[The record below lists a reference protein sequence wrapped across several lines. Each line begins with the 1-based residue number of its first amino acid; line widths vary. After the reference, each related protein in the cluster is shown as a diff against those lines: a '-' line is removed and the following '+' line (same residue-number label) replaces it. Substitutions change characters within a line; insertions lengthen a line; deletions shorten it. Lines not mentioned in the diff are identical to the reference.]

1 MKLFLRKG
9 TNRLHGRYRKCFAIV
24 LIGDN
29 GYYIDEVQYRDE
41 NGLHKMKNWNWF
53 KTIEDVTKEAM
64 RMADKLRERYDNHVF

>member
-9 TNRLHGRYRKCFAIV
+9 TNRLHGRYKKCYVIV
-24 LIGDN
+24 LIGSN

-41 NGLHKMKNWNWF
+41 NGLHKMRNWNRF

-64 RMADKLRERYDNHVF
+64 RMADKLRERYDNHVL